1 VLDNKGWV
9 RFDEIGGEMLDTS
22 ESRWESMV
30 ARANTLTDKDFE
42 KIYMASA

>member
-9 RFDEIGGEMLDTS
+9 RFDEIGGSLLDVS